1 MRTQN
6 PREIALVAA
15 ASDGAFAVR
24 LITPDSVDPADVAAL
39 GAVPAG
45 ATGAPGTHRGATR
58 AVIGLVDGSP
68 RLVIDAGRDRAAA
81 RSAGVAVSHAGH
93 PMVAVSGAVA
103 LGSEERMIAFLDG
116 LLSAAYRFDRHR
128 TRTATL
134 VPLERVEILLS
145 GDPGTDERL
154 ATALAD
160 TLAAAYATELAR
172 DLVNEAPSI
181 LTPSAMA
188 GVASDVAGRVGLEI
202 EVLDEVALAA
212 AGCGAIL
219 GVGRGS
225 AEPPRLVMLRT
236 RTENPVARVALV
248 GKGITFD
255 AGGLFLKRADGMV
268 DMKGDMAGAAAILGA
283 MSVVAA
289 CAPRVQ
295 VTGYLALSENL
306 PGPRATKPGDVL
318 RTRSGLTI
326 EVNDPDA
333 EGRMVL
339 CDALAMAGE
348 AKPDL
353 IVDLATLTGSKVRA
367 LGNDV
372 GAIYATDDR
381 SAALLEAAGRAA
393 SEPVWRMPFV
403 EAYRHKIDSRIA
415 DLRLC
420 DPAAASPDSI
430 IAALFLREFV
440 PAGIPWVHVDM
451 AGGELADREGEVPEG
466 MATGYGARL
475 LVELLR
481 ALEAG
486 AA

>member
-1 MRTQN
+1 MSA
-6 PREIALVAA
+6 PDLSAA
-15 ASDGAFAVR
+15 ALPDLAFVTA
-24 LITPDSVDPADVAAL
+24 PSV
-39 GAVPAG
+39 GAVPARLLLSGDDAGPVIAGLIGDDRHAHGTLVRAG
-45 ATGAPGTHRGATR
+45 A
-58 AVIGLVDGSP
+58 GLVDGAAGLIIP
-68 RLVIDAGRDRAAA
+68 AGADARAARA
-81 RSAGVAVSHAGH
+81 AGVAVGRATGHAVITVHGVGRLAADGRA
-93 PMVAVSGAVA
+93 P
-103 LGSEERMIAFLDG
+103 AFIDG
-116 LLSAAYRFDRHR
+116 LLSGAYRFDRQR
-128 TRTATL
+128 TRPGA
-134 VPLERVEILLS
+134 VRVERVEILAS
-145 GDPGTDERL
+145 GDASDLE
-154 ATALAD
+154 
-160 TLAAAYATELAR
+160 LAAIIAWAMAAAPATRLAR
-172 DLVNEAPSI
+172 DLVNEPPSQ
-181 LTPSAMA
+181 LTPSIMA
-188 GVASDVAGRVGLEI
+188 DRARDVGAATGLDV
-202 EVLDEVALAA
+202 EVLDEAALEA

-225 AEPPRLVMLRT
+225 AEPPRLAILRT
-236 RTENPVARVALV
+236 RTEDPVARVALV

-255 AGGLFLKRADGMV
+255 AGGLFVKSAEGMV

-440 PAGIPWVHVDM
+440 PAGIPWVHLDM